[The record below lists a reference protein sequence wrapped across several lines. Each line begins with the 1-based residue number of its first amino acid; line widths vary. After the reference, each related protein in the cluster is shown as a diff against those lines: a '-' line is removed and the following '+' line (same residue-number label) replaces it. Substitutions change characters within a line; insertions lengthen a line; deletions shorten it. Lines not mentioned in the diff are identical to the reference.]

1 MSSTPGR
8 CRESFAPHGLTPQ
21 DFHQPP
27 HPSGRRGSVLRSR
40 SSAGAHSSAKEE
52 LKSRNRHRLAAFH
65 AASDPLTRLRL
76 RNALVEDNLPLVF
89 SLAGRWGQRC
99 EMPFEDLVQVASMGL
114 IRAIEAFDPGRSGS
128 LSSFAVP
135 YIQGAIMHEIR
146 DRQHLMRVPRQLW
159 ELRQKI
165 SRLQDERRR
174 QGLPPLQ
181 DQSLASALGCEDDLV
196 HQTRE
201 LRHLTAI
208 HSLDAPLGRSGDD
221 GLEAASLLEQVPDP
235 STGRMGR
242 EEGGDAVPDPDPSN
256 PQWLWLRQRLQDL
269 DPVRR
274 QLLEGRLVVGC
285 TWVELGQLLGMP
297 PRQAQRRC
305 LAALDQLR
313 REAEAWGGR
322 RDSAV
327 PFPRR

>member
-1 MSSTPGR
+1 
-8 CRESFAPHGLTPQ
+8 
-21 DFHQPP
+21 
-27 HPSGRRGSVLRSR
+27 
-40 SSAGAHSSAKEE
+40 
-52 LKSRNRHRLAAFH
+52 
-65 AASDPLTRLRL
+65 
-76 RNALVEDNLPLVF
+76 
-89 SLAGRWGQRC
+89 
-99 EMPFEDLVQVASMGL
+99 MPFEDLVQVASMGL

-135 YIQGAIMHEIR
+135 YIQGAIQHEIR

-174 QGLPPLQ
+174 RGLPPLQ

-208 HSLDAPLGRSGDD
+208 HSLDAPRGRCGDD
-221 GLEAASLLEQVPDP
+221 GTEATSLLEQVPDP
-235 STGRMGR
+235 STGPIGR
-242 EEGGDAVPDPDPSN
+242 EDGRDAGTDPDPSN

-269 DPVRR
+269 DPERR

-285 TWVELGQLLGMP
+285 TWVELGRLLGMP

-313 REAEAWGGR
+313 REAQAWVGP